1 MAEELG
7 NSSYLFGLIRISLA
21 MRSFTFVLSM
31 CPEVHARF
39 DTRWGFVVFD
49 QLNEVKRKRAIGK
62 GQLTINII
70 PRVRVGYELAVIIS
84 YPTNASGIIVLLKTP
99 TEYREFFTTLFVK
112 STDFPLVVNF
122 EQTRTVNHI

>member
-1 MAEELG
+1 M
-7 NSSYLFGLIRISLA
+7 RISLA

-62 GQLTINII
+62 SQLTINII
-70 PRVRVGYELAVIIS
+70 PRVRVRYELAVIIS

-99 TEYREFFTTLFVK
+99 TKYREFFTTLFVK
-112 STDFPLVVNF
+112 STDFPLDVNF